1 MMNVEEILEMWSKDS
16 EIHENHLD
24 KSSVETAKMH
34 SKYLELYTVSKLQ
47 LKRLRL
53 KISSLKKDKWLYYT
67 GKMTKED
74 MDDRGWDY
82 DPYKGGIKP
91 LKGDMDYYYDADPDI
106 QELVAKIEYQETVVE
121 TLEEIMT
128 NIRWRHSTI
137 KNIIDWHKFTSG
149 G

>member
-1 MMNVEEILEMWSKDS
+1 MNVEEILEMWKKDS
-16 EIHENHLD
+16 KINEIDLD
-24 KSSVETAKMH
+24 LTSTDTPKLH
-34 SKYLELYTVSKLQ
+34 SKYLELYTISKLK

-53 KISSLKKDKWLYYT
+53 KISELKKDKWLYYT

-74 MDDRGWDY
+74 MDERGWEY
-82 DPYKGGIKP
+82 DPYKGGTKP

-106 QELVAKIEYQETVVE
+106 QSLVAKIEYQETLVE
-121 TLEEIMT
+121 TLEEIMN

-137 KNIIDWHKFTSG
+137 KNIIDWRRFTSG

>member
-1 MMNVEEILEMWSKDS
+1 MNVEEILDMWKEDSKINEVD
-16 EIHENHLD
+16 LD
-24 KSSVETAKMH
+24 LTSTATPKLH

-53 KISSLKKDKWLYYT
+53 KISELKK

-74 MDDRGWDY
+74 MDDRGWEY
-82 DPYKGGIKP
+82 DPYKGGTKP

-106 QELVAKIEYQETVVE
+106 QALVAKIEYQETLVE
-121 TLEEIMT
+121 TLEEIMN

-137 KNIIDWHKFTSG
+137 KNIIDWRRFTSG

>member
-1 MMNVEEILEMWSKDS
+1 MMNVEQILEMWKNDS
-16 EIHENHLD
+16 AINEIDLD
-24 KSSVETAKMH
+24 ITSVETPKLH
-34 SKYLELYTVSKLQ
+34 SKYLELHTVSKLQ

-53 KISSLKKDKWLYYT
+53 KISELKKEKWLYYT

-74 MDDRGWDY
+74 MDERGWDY
-82 DPYKGGIKP
+82 DPFNGGTKP

-106 QELVAKIEYQETVVE
+106 QALVAKIEYQETIVE
-121 TLEEIMT
+121 TLDEIMN

-137 KNIIDWHKFTSG
+137 KNIIDWRRFTSG

>member
-1 MMNVEEILEMWSKDS
+1 MNVEEILEMWKEDSKIN
-16 EIHENHLD
+16 EIDLD
-24 KSSVETAKMH
+24 ITSTTTPKLH
-34 SKYLELYTVSKLQ
+34 SKYLELYTISKLQ

-53 KISSLKKDKWLYYT
+53 KISELKKSKWLYYT

-74 MDDRGWDY
+74 MDEKGWDY

-106 QELVAKIEYQETVVE
+106 QALVAKIEYQETLVE
-121 TLEEIMT
+121 TLEEIMN

-137 KNIIDWHKFTSG
+137 KNIIDWRRFTSG

>member
-1 MMNVEEILEMWSKDS
+1 MMNVEQILEMWKDDS
-16 EIHENHLD
+16 AINEIDLD
-24 KSSVETAKMH
+24 ITSVETPKLH
-34 SKYLELYTVSKLQ
+34 SKYLELHTVSKLQ

-53 KISSLKKDKWLYYT
+53 KISELKKEKWLYYT

-74 MDDRGWDY
+74 MDERGWDY
-82 DPYKGGIKP
+82 DPFNGGTKP

-106 QELVAKIEYQETVVE
+106 QALVAKIEYQETLVE
-121 TLEEIMT
+121 TLDEIMN

-137 KNIIDWHKFTSG
+137 KNIIDWRRFTSG

>member
-1 MMNVEEILEMWSKDS
+1 MNVEEILEMWKEDSKIN
-16 EIHENHLD
+16 EIDLD
-24 KSSVETAKMH
+24 ITSTTTPKLH
-34 SKYLELYTVSKLQ
+34 SKYLELYTISKLQ

-53 KISSLKKDKWLYYT
+53 KISALKKDKWLYYT

-74 MDDRGWDY
+74 MDEKGWDY

-106 QELVAKIEYQETVVE
+106 QALVAKIEYQETLVE
-121 TLEEIMT
+121 TLEEIMN

-137 KNIIDWHKFTSG
+137 KNIIDWRRFTSG